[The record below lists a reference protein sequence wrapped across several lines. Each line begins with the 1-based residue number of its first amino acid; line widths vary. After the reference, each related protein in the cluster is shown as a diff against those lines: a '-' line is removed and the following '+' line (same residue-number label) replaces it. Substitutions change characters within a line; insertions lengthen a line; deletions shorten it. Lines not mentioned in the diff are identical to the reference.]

1 VNMDKVPMSPGFGQ
15 QPRFVVTIQ
24 PVGTTFNPPAPMTI
38 PNVDGL
44 APRAVT
50 EMYSY
55 DHDLAT
61 FVAIGSATVSDDG
74 SVIQSDPGV
83 GILKAGWNCG
93 GNPNSTGSAGTCP
106 QCKKCNGSDCVPDPE
121 KNKTTCE
128 KNKICKDGDCV
139 CPVPTNWKVT
149 SAKDIGNGT
158 LEVNFTW
165 ESSTGDLGDLKDCKI
180 TERVDYPGLNPFIW
194 PSPPWNGDGSP
205 NPTILPATPISG
217 RDGAAHDDHTTKGF
231 LKPYPDFIT
240 FTATQEYIYVCPC
253 ANKGQPVSLSGKM
266 SIIRTVRKNLDG
278 SGTFKYT
285 ISEGGG
291 LAMIPELP

>member
-44 APRAVT
+44 APRGVT

-74 SVIQSDPGV
+74 SLIRSDPGV

-93 GNPNSTGSAGTCP
+93 GNPNATGSAGTCP
-106 QCKKCNGSDCVPDPE
+106 QCKKCNGSDCVADPA
-121 KNKTTCE
+121 KNKTTCQ
-128 KNKICKDGDCV
+128 KNKICKDGNCV
-139 CPVPTNWKVT
+139 CPVPTNWKET
-149 SAKDIGNGT
+149 SATDIGNGT

-165 ESSTGDLGDLKDCKI
+165 ESSTGDLTDLKDCTI
-180 TERVDYPGLNPFIW
+180 SERVTYPGPSPFIW
-194 PSPPWNGDGSP
+194 PSPPWNGDGSV
-205 NPTILPATPISG
+205 NPTILTVSATA
-217 RDGAAHDDHTTKGF
+217 GAAHDDHTTKGF
-231 LKPYPDFIT
+231 LKPYPPDLPTT
-240 FTATQEYIYVCPC
+240 FTATQEYSYVCPC
-253 ANKGQPVSLSGKM
+253 ANNGQPVSLSGKM

-278 SGTFKYT
+278 SGTFTY
-285 ISEGGG
+285 IINEGDGQ
-291 LAMIPELP
+291 ARIPVLP